1 MSTHCTLVSTLSPRY
16 PVVQRQLGLQP
27 TFRPADGCCGGELS
41 TQSCFSAVSAPW
53 VAAEDTGLGDGKHPQ
68 PPDSQESSCLISLA
82 QTPQLRADFQLF
94 PSPQPRKE
102 LEKGSS
108 PTLLC
113 ESTKLSFSLA
123 KLAFFFPR
131 ADSPAQS
138 KCVACSTGPL
148 LQKQELTNCIFV
160 L

>member
-1 MSTHCTLVSTLSPRY
+1 MLEVAAHRDL
-16 PVVQRQLGLQP
+16 QLGLQP
-27 TFRPADGCCGGELS
+27 TFRPADGWRGGELS
-41 TQSCFSAVSAPW
+41 TQSWLSAVSASW

-68 PPDSQESSCLISLA
+68 LPGNQESRCLISLA

-108 PTLLC
+108 PTLLG

-123 KLAFFFPR
+123 KLAFFFSKGR
-131 ADSPAQS
+131 LTSPEQMH
-138 KCVACSTGPL
+138 CL
-148 LQKQELTNCIFV
+148 LHRSSLAKTRTY
-160 L
+160 